1 MKAGLQE
8 WGETGRCREGL
19 DPDARASGAVA
30 I

>member
-19 DPDARASGAVA
+19 DPDAGVSRAVA